1 MGRGHG
7 VLLLLALFGWA
18 ASASGQ
24 QLVTFEFSFSNPG
37 ARSLGLGGA
46 FAALADDATAAYANP
61 AGLVQLTRPEVSIE
75 GRTWSYAT
83 PFTAGGR
90 AQGLPT
96 GIGLDDTVGLR
107 QGESTVDLES
117 LSFLSLAY
125 PFRRWSVGFYRHQL
139 AQFESTQLVQGLFA
153 EGPTFDDSARA
164 PDQRGFSST
173 EIINY
178 GVSAGFRA
186 LDTLSLGIGLSL
198 LDVEHVRRGAGYL
211 PDDDSLASFFAE
223 SSLLPE
229 RRLWEDTYRGDEW
242 TFSASAGFLWHW
254 SERWRVGGFLRSG
267 FEIAIDTERR
277 LGPAT
282 APGLFG
288 WNLTFTQKFPQ
299 VFGFGIAYRSKGGLL
314 TASVEWDH
322 VAYATMSEGDP
333 DEAAPDADEFRLGG
347 EYVLVRSS
355 PLVALRLGAWL
366 DPDHRYRATQGDPF
380 FRALLRPGEDEIHLA
395 AGIGLV
401 LESFQID
408 VGADLS
414 DQVDTI
420 SVSAVYSF

>member
-1 MGRGHG
+1 MGRGRG
-7 VLLLLALFGWA
+7 ALLLLGALGWA

-24 QLVTFEFSFSNPG
+24 ALVTFEFSFSNPG

-75 GRTWSYAT
+75 VRTWSYAT

-107 QGESTVDLES
+107 QGESTVDLDS

-125 PFRRWSVGFYRHQL
+125 PFQRWTVGFYRHQL
-139 AQFESTQLVQGLFA
+139 AQFESTQLVQGLF
-153 EGPTFDDSARA
+153 GDGSVFDDSARA
-164 PDQRGFSST
+164 PDQWGFHST
-173 EIINY
+173 EIVNY

-186 LDTLSLGIGLSL
+186 RDTLSLGVGLSL
-198 LDVEHVRRGAGYL
+198 LDIEHLRRGGAYL
-211 PDDDSLASFFAE
+211 PDDDSRASFFAE

-229 RRLWEDTYRGDEW
+229 RRLWQDSYRGEEW
-242 TFSASAGFLWHW
+242 AVSASAGFLWHW
-254 SERWRVGGFLRSG
+254 SGRWRVGGFLRSG
-267 FEIAIDTERR
+267 FNISIDTERR

-282 APGLFG
+282 APGLFE
-288 WNLTFTQKFPQ
+288 WDLTFTQQFPH
-299 VFGFGIAYRSKGGLL
+299 VFGLGIAYRSKGGLL
-314 TASVEWDH
+314 TGSLEWDH
-322 VAYATMSEGDP
+322 VAYATMSAGDP
-333 DEAAPDADEFRLGG
+333 DETAPDADEFHLGC

-366 DPDHRYRATQGDPF
+366 DPDHRIRATQGDPF
-380 FRALLRPGEDEIHLA
+380 FRALLRPGDDEIHLA

-401 LESFQID
+401 LETFQID
-408 VGADLS
+408 LGADFS
-414 DQVDTI
+414 DQVDTV